1 MQKRPLPPIAL
12 AWMLCKKPWV
22 VSIPST
28 RKLERLQENAG
39 TANVELTAG
48 EVQALD
54 EAMDQMEMSEAFG
67 GSRIVKQ
74 A

>member
-1 MQKRPLPPIAL
+1 MQKRPPPPISL
-12 AWMLCKKPWV
+12 AWMLCKKSWV
-22 VSIPST
+22 VPIPGT